1 MSASSSIVLANE
13 TASERGAVVQLE
25 ATQDAGTGV
34 RVGRLHA
41 TLLWYAR
48 NPRMIELTLFAF
60 GVLVMGLVMAFAP
73 SGFRPTPNYS
83 DYQSFYKPPA
93 VSLLAGKGYLGIHG
107 HTELHDPPG
116 YPLLLAFE
124 FAVADLLHVG
134 REGMVNVATVL
145 ILALAGVL
153 IYRVG
158 RAMFGLKIGVLTGIL
173 WITYPIEML
182 MSPYRFSEVPFTA
195 VLYLTALIFVDGN
208 VRGLPSWRR
217 IAVVG
222 ALVGVDALIRPQAI
236 LLFVPYALALWLR
249 SRQLRRESGSD
260 AQPRVA
266 RRWGA
271 LALSGVLVLAYVAT
285 LAPWEGWVKAETGKT
300 VLLSDGGP
308 SAILNGLT
316 VDFHPMD
323 ERGTAHLPSDVIALE
338 KRIVAHQKSLTS
350 TGKIA
355 HYMFDQLH
363 EHPVAVIE
371 LVAIKAG
378 RSFYGTNSLTHE
390 SVIAAV
396 QAPYLI
402 FMVAGLILAWRSG
415 RWRRWLAAFIIM
427 ITAYMWLMTISVL
440 SIVRYMG
447 PTLGL
452 LLPFAALALVTLW
465 EWFRRRSQPR
475 PAV

>member
-1 MSASSSIVLANE
+1 
-13 TASERGAVVQLE
+13 
-25 ATQDAGTGV
+25 
-34 RVGRLHA
+34 
-41 TLLWYAR
+41 
-48 NPRMIELTLFAF
+48 MIELTLFAF
-60 GVLVMGLVMAFAP
+60 GVLVMAAVMAFAP
-73 SGFRPTPNYS
+73 SGFRPTPNYN
-83 DYQSFYKPPA
+83 DYLSYYKPPA
-93 VSLLAGKGYLGIHG
+93 VNLLAGKGYLGIHG

-124 FAVADLLHVG
+124 YGVADLIHVG

-145 ILALAGVL
+145 ILALSGVL

-158 RAMFGLKIGVLTGIL
+158 RAMFGLKVGVLTGIL

-182 MSPYRFSEVPFTA
+182 MAPYRFSEVPFTS

-217 IAVVG
+217 MAVVG

-236 LLFVPYALALWLR
+236 LLVVPYALALWLR
-249 SRQLRRESGSD
+249 SRQLRRDSGSETP
-260 AQPRVA
+260 ARVS

-285 LAPWEGWVKAETGKT
+285 LAPWEGWVKAQTGKT
-300 VLLSDGGP
+300 VALSDAGP
-308 SAILNGLT
+308 PSIINGLT
-316 VDFHPMD
+316 VGFDRTD
-323 ERGTAHLPSDVIALE
+323 ERGNANLPSGVAALE
-338 KRIVAHQKSLTS
+338 KRILAHQKSLTT

-355 HYMFDQLH
+355 HYMFDQLQD
-363 EHPVAVIE
+363 HPVDVIE

-402 FMVAGLILAWRSG
+402 LMVAGLILAWRSG

-427 ITAYMWLMTISVL
+427 VTVYMWVMTISVL

-452 LLPFAALALVTLW
+452 LLPFAALTLVTLW
-465 EWFRRRSQPR
+465 EWARRRYKPH

>member
-1 MSASSSIVLANE
+1 VELA
-13 TASERGAVVQLE
+13 GA
-25 ATQDAGTGV
+25 
-34 RVGRLHA
+34 RPGRLHA

-60 GVLVMGLVMAFAP
+60 GVLVMAAVMAFAP
-73 SGFRPTPNYS
+73 SGFRPTPNYN
-83 DYQSFYKPPA
+83 DYLSYYKPPA
-93 VSLLAGKGYLGIHG
+93 VNLLAGKGYLGIHG

-124 FAVADLLHVG
+124 YGVADLIHVG

-145 ILALAGVL
+145 ILALSGVL

-158 RAMFGLKIGVLTGIL
+158 RAMFGLKVGVLTGIL

-182 MSPYRFSEVPFTA
+182 MAPYRFSEVPFTS

-217 IAVVG
+217 MAVVG

-236 LLFVPYALALWLR
+236 LLVVPYALALWLR
-249 SRQLRRESGSD
+249 SRQLRRDSGSETP
-260 AQPRVA
+260 ARVS

-285 LAPWEGWVKAETGKT
+285 LAPWEGWVKAQTGKT
-300 VLLSDGGP
+300 VALSDAGP
-308 SAILNGLT
+308 PSIINGLT
-316 VDFHPMD
+316 VGFDRTD
-323 ERGTAHLPSDVIALE
+323 ERGNANLPSGVAALE
-338 KRIVAHQKSLTS
+338 KRILAHQKSLTT

-355 HYMFDQLH
+355 HYMFDQLQD
-363 EHPVAVIE
+363 HPVDVIE

-402 FMVAGLILAWRSG
+402 LMVAGLILAWRSG

-427 ITAYMWLMTISVL
+427 VTVYMWVMTISVL

-452 LLPFAALALVTLW
+452 LLPFAALTLVTLW
-465 EWFRRRSQPR
+465 EWARRRYKPH

>member
-13 TASERGAVVQLE
+13 MASERGAVVQLE

-195 VLYLTALIFVDGN
+195 VL
-208 VRGLPSWRR
+208 S
-217 IAVVG
+217 
-222 ALVGVDALIRPQAI
+222 
-236 LLFVPYALALWLR
+236 
-249 SRQLRRESGSD
+249 
-260 AQPRVA
+260 
-266 RRWGA
+266 
-271 LALSGVLVLAYVAT
+271 
-285 LAPWEGWVKAETGKT
+285 
-300 VLLSDGGP
+300 P
-308 SAILNGLT
+308 SA
-316 VDFHPMD
+316 D
-323 ERGTAHLPSDVIALE
+323 SDV
-338 KRIVAHQKSLTS
+338 SL
-350 TGKIA
+350 G
-355 HYMFDQLH
+355 
-363 EHPVAVIE
+363 
-371 LVAIKAG
+371 
-378 RSFYGTNSLTHE
+378 
-390 SVIAAV
+390 SV
-396 QAPYLI
+396 
-402 FMVAGLILAWRSG
+402 
-415 RWRRWLAAFIIM
+415 
-427 ITAYMWLMTISVL
+427 
-440 SIVRYMG
+440 SI
-447 PTLGL
+447 
-452 LLPFAALALVTLW
+452 
-465 EWFRRRSQPR
+465 
-475 PAV
+475 

>member
-1 MSASSSIVLANE
+1 
-13 TASERGAVVQLE
+13 
-25 ATQDAGTGV
+25 
-34 RVGRLHA
+34 
-41 TLLWYAR
+41 
-48 NPRMIELTLFAF
+48 LFAF
-60 GVLVMGLVMAFAP
+60 GVLVMAAVMAFAP
-73 SGFRPTPNYS
+73 SGFRPTPNYN
-83 DYQSFYKPPA
+83 DYLSYYKPPA
-93 VSLLAGKGYLGIHG
+93 VNLLAGKGYLGIHG

-124 FAVADLLHVG
+124 YGVADLIHVG
-134 REGMVNVATVL
+134 REGMVNVATIL
-145 ILALAGVL
+145 ILALSGVL

-158 RAMFGLKIGVLTGIL
+158 RAMFGLKVGVLTGIL

-182 MSPYRFSEVPFTA
+182 MAPYRFSEVPFTS

-217 IAVVG
+217 MAVVG

-236 LLFVPYALALWLR
+236 LLVVPYALALWLR
-249 SRQLRRESGSD
+249 SRQLRRDSGSETP
-260 AQPRVA
+260 ARVS

-285 LAPWEGWVKAETGKT
+285 LAPWEGWVKAQTGKT
-300 VLLSDGGP
+300 VALSDAGP
-308 SAILNGLT
+308 PSIINGLT
-316 VDFHPMD
+316 VGFDRTD
-323 ERGTAHLPSDVIALE
+323 ERGNANLPSGVAALE
-338 KRIVAHQKSLTS
+338 KRILAHQKSLTT

-355 HYMFDQLH
+355 HYMFDQLQD
-363 EHPVAVIE
+363 HPVDVIE

-402 FMVAGLILAWRSG
+402 LMVAGLILAWRSG

-427 ITAYMWLMTISVL
+427 VTVYMWVMTISVL

-452 LLPFAALALVTLW
+452 LLPFAALTLVTLW
-465 EWFRRRSQPR
+465 EWARRRYKPH

>member
-1 MSASSSIVLANE
+1 
-13 TASERGAVVQLE
+13 
-25 ATQDAGTGV
+25 
-34 RVGRLHA
+34 
-41 TLLWYAR
+41 
-48 NPRMIELTLFAF
+48 MIELTLFAF
-60 GVLVMGLVMAFAP
+60 GALVMGAVMAFAP
-73 SGFRPTPNYS
+73 SGFRPTPNYN

-93 VSLLAGKGYLGIHG
+93 VHLLAGQGYLGIHG
-107 HTELHDPPG
+107 HIELHDPPG

-124 FAVADLLHVG
+124 YSIADLLHVG

-158 RAMFGLKIGVLTGIL
+158 RAMFGLKVGVLTGIL

-195 VLYLTALIFVDGN
+195 VLYLGALLFVDGC

-217 IAVVG
+217 M
-222 ALVGVDALIRPQAI
+222 ALIGVLIGVDALIRPQAI
-236 LLFVPYALALWLR
+236 LLVVPYALALWLR
-249 SRQLRRESGSD
+249 SHQLRKASGPETT
-260 AQPRVA
+260 PRVG
-266 RRWGA
+266 RQMGA
-271 LALSGVLVLAYVAT
+271 LALSGVLVFAYVVT

-300 VLLSDGGP
+300 VALSDGGP

-316 VDFHPMD
+316 VDFHPKD
-323 ERGTAHLPSDVIALE
+323 ERGSTHLPSGVLALE
-338 KRIVAHQKSLTS
+338 KRIVAHQKTLTS

-355 HYMFDQLH
+355 HYMFDQLQS
-363 EHPVAVIE
+363 HPVAVIE

-378 RSFYGTNSLTHE
+378 TSFYGTNSLTHE
-390 SVIAAV
+390 SEIAAV

-402 FMVAGLILAWRSG
+402 LMVAGLILAWRRRGSWG
-415 RWRRWLAAFIIM
+415 RWLAAFIIM
-427 ITAYMWLMTISVL
+427 FTLYMWVMTISVL

-452 LLPFAALALVTLW
+452 LLPFAALTLVTLW
-465 EWFRRRSQPR
+465 EWARRRYGPQ

>member
-1 MSASSSIVLANE
+1 VELA
-13 TASERGAVVQLE
+13 GA
-25 ATQDAGTGV
+25 
-34 RVGRLHA
+34 RPGRLHA

-60 GVLVMGLVMAFAP
+60 GVLVMAAVMAFAP
-73 SGFRPTPNYS
+73 SGFRPTPNYN
-83 DYQSFYKPPA
+83 DYLSYYKPPA
-93 VSLLAGKGYLGIHG
+93 VNLLAGKGYLGIHG

-124 FAVADLLHVG
+124 YGVADLIHVG
-134 REGMVNVATVL
+134 REGMVNVATIL
-145 ILALAGVL
+145 ILALSGVL

-158 RAMFGLKIGVLTGIL
+158 RAMFGLKVGVLTGIL

-182 MSPYRFSEVPFTA
+182 MAPYRFSEVPFTS

-217 IAVVG
+217 MAVVG

-236 LLFVPYALALWLR
+236 LLVVPYALALWLR
-249 SRQLRRESGSD
+249 SRQLRRDSGSETP
-260 AQPRVA
+260 ARVS

-285 LAPWEGWVKAETGKT
+285 LAPWEGWVKAQTGKT
-300 VLLSDGGP
+300 VALSDAGP
-308 SAILNGLT
+308 PSIINGLT
-316 VDFHPMD
+316 VGFDRTD
-323 ERGTAHLPSDVIALE
+323 ERGNANLPSGVAALE
-338 KRIVAHQKSLTS
+338 KRILAHQKSLTT

-355 HYMFDQLH
+355 HYMFDQLQD
-363 EHPVAVIE
+363 HPVDVIE

-402 FMVAGLILAWRSG
+402 LMVAGLILAWRSG

-427 ITAYMWLMTISVL
+427 VTVYMWVMTISVL

-452 LLPFAALALVTLW
+452 LLPFAALTLVTLW
-465 EWFRRRSQPR
+465 EWARRRYKPH